1 MPRVIPLSDYT
12 AEKMRATQVFKL
24 DAAPKSSPIDI
35 NLPALVQ
42 ECGWNVADRLRF
54 WHTLAGTVPHT
65 GLTIRKL
72 DLDEKVLVHCSVDT
86 HGSLSILS
94 NNREYATRFFRTVF
108 LNSPPRFAGARDW
121 KVTSGWTAGE
131 ATVAFFA
138 GSVAGAL
145 GWGRQVPHEIETSLK
160 EALDNLERRNW
171 KSCVVMCRRALQAL
185 MEAAYEKQFGAKP
198 GKLDLNAVIRRF
210 EALTSQPIPRHWL
223 NIADSVRNIGN
234 VPGAHP
240 RAIPG
245 YRFSKQDAEL
255 AYTNTSSFV
264 AAYFEK
270 IAPLTA

>member
-1 MPRVIPLSDYT
+1 MPSAIPLSDYT
-12 AEKMRATQVFKL
+12 PKKMRAARVFRL

-35 NLPALVQ
+35 NLPASIQ
-42 ECGWNVADRLRF
+42 ESGWNLSDRLRF
-54 WHTLAGTVPHT
+54 WHSLAGMVPHT

-72 DLDEKVLVHCSVDT
+72 DLDDKALVHCNV
-86 HGSLSILS
+86 GIGGALSILS

-108 LNSPPRFAGARDW
+108 LNSPPTFAGARNW
-121 KVTSGWTAGE
+121 KVKRGWTADK
-131 ATVAFFA
+131 ATVAFFV

-145 GWGRQVPHEIETSLK
+145 GWGPKVPHEIGTSLK

-185 MEAAYEKQFGAKP
+185 MEVAYEKQFGVKP
-198 GKLDLNAVIRRF
+198 GRLDLNAIIRRF
-210 EALTSQPIPRHWL
+210 EALTPQLIPRHWL

-270 IAPLTA
+270 IAHPTI